1 MKPYE
6 NKITIN
12 PNAKPNHV
20 AKVFFGV
27 SIGLALLAV
36 PVPFFRHVL
45 TFSSIILAIICVL
58 GAMAAKEDLDKGP
71 KRVRPA
77 TWGTANIPIW
87 FKIGFFLFMIA
98 ITAGLRLGFYVVPVA
113 WVLIWAAIYSILNYI
128 EKSFIEDKKVEW
140 PTFEDCTSD
149 EGGA

>member
-1 MKPYE
+1 
-6 NKITIN
+6 
-12 PNAKPNHV
+12 
-20 AKVFFGV
+20 
-27 SIGLALLAV
+27 
-36 PVPFFRHVL
+36 
-45 TFSSIILAIICVL
+45 VL